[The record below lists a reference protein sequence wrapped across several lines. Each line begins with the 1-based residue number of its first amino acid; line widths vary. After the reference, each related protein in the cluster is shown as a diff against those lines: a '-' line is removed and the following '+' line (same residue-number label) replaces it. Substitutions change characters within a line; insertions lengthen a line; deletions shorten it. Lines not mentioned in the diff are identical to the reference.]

1 MINALTQSLTV
12 PDYRQLELSTIF
24 QTRFDGGSATG
35 NFTTFDPVQFTK
47 VTDQEKAFVEGDGTV
62 IAYQGLGTQLNTRG
76 WVHNRGKTGSAG
88 TGPDGDHNGGFDE
101 LGAINA
107 FSEDA
112 SDCFLF
118 YESSVAASAS
128 SAYQASHGS
137 GGNGALRAVRT
148 NALDFSGFSTVEL
161 TMFAHLTGPTIGLG
175 GSGIGIAVTASP
187 ASSAADVEAGTGLG
201 FTSRIAGGATFKV
214 MEDNSLT
221 SEDSTHTDQ
230 VRLGSQGQIQTGTSD
245 RWRYVTADLSAAAGQ
260 SEVYI
265 WLAYF
270 TAIGCG
276 ANNSSTP
283 LFKQDVAVDNFH
295 IRGTK

>member
-1 MINALTQSLTV
+1 MINALGQSLTV

-35 NFTTFDPVQFTK
+35 AFTTFDPVQFTK
-47 VTDQEKAFVEGDGTV
+47 ALNTDKAFIDGGGTV
-62 IAYQGLGTQLNTRG
+62 SAYQGLGSNLNTRG
-76 WVHNRGKTGSAG
+76 WIHNRGKTTSSN
-88 TGPDGDHNGGFDE
+88 TGPDGDHDGGFDE

-107 FSEDA
+107 FSEA
-112 SDCFLF
+112 VEDCYLF
-118 YESSVAASAS
+118 FESSAATGAS
-128 SAYQASHGS
+128 SAYKDSLGLS
-137 GGNGALRAVRT
+137 GDGAIRAVRT

-161 TMFAHLTGPTIGLG
+161 TMFAHLKGAVIGLG
-175 GSGIGIAVTASP
+175 DTGIGIAVTTEST
-187 ASSAADVEAGTGLG
+187 SSAADVEAGTGLG

-230 VRLGSQGQIQTGTSD
+230 VRLGSQGQIQTATND

-270 TAIGCG
+270 TAIGAG
-276 ANNSSTP
+276 GSATVNAH
-283 LFKQDVAVDNFH
+283 FIQDVAVDNFH